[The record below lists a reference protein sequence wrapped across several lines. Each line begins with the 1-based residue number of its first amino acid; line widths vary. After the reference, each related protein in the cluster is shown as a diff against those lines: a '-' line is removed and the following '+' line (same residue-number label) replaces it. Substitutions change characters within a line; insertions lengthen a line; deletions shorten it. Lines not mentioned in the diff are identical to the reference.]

1 MYCKVCGE
9 ELKPNAKFCGNCGA
23 KVVKEAEA
31 GSKGDIKKCAE
42 PINKKVEIE
51 ETKTPKK
58 KMIAGAIASLAIV
71 ALIFSATGNDTSKE
85 ANKEANKQ
93 ITVNKKVTA
102 AIPKEH
108 RDFLAKIGLQVPAD
122 DKISFTDEN
131 GKLHYYRIPYQDGEQ
146 GDTMVFVDNKGAID
160 KVNVSH
166 KAQNCYGSFNLV
178 ENGNVLGSYGDRLA
192 EHKLVDAQAQQEAKA
207 REAQKAAEAAE
218 KEADARRIANHLG
231 CTVEEYKEHFGPM
244 LSAGFTRGRLDVWYN
259 DSSSTSVNEYGHGVQ
274 YVLHL
279 VGRGQNG
286 KRVYVSVYEYSD
298 RPGDYQVQ
306 VMNTNH
312 E

>member
-9 ELKPNAKFCGNCGA
+9 NLKPDAKFCENCGT
-23 KVVKEAEA
+23 KVKKEAETIPKA
-31 GSKGDIKKCAE
+31 DIKKTAE
-42 PINKKVEIE
+42 PVNKKVEIE
-51 ETKTPKK
+51 ETKTSKK
-58 KMIAGAIASLAIV
+58 KTIAGVVASLAIV
-71 ALIFSATGNDTSKE
+71 GLIFSATGNDTSKE
-85 ANKEANKQ
+85 ANKQ
-93 ITVNKKVTA
+93 ITVNKKVTT

-108 RDFLAKIGLQVPAD
+108 REFLAKIGLQVPAD
-122 DKISFTDEN
+122 DKIDFTDEK
-131 GKLHYYRIPYQDGEQ
+131 GKLHYYRIPSQDGEQ
-146 GDTMVFVDNKGAID
+146 GVTMVLVNDNGAINE
-160 KVNVSH
+160 VNVSH
-166 KAQNCYGSFNLV
+166 KSKTCYGSFKLV
-178 ENGNVLGSYGDRLA
+178 ANGNVLGTFSDKLA
-192 EHKLVDAQAQQEAKA
+192 EHKLADAQAQQEAKA

-218 KEADARRIANHLG
+218 KEADARRFANYLG

-244 LSAGFTRGRLDVWYN
+244 LSTGFKRGRLDTWYN

>member
-23 KVVKEAEA
+23 KVVKEAETIPKA
-31 GSKGDIKKCAE
+31 DIKKTAE
-42 PINKKVEIE
+42 TVNKKVEIE
-51 ETKTPKK
+51 ETKTSKK
-58 KMIAGAIASLAIV
+58 KTIAGVVASLAIV
-71 ALIFSATGNDTSKE
+71 GLIFSATGNDTSKE
-85 ANKEANKQ
+85 ANKQ
-93 ITVNKKVTA
+93 ITVNKKVTT

-108 RDFLAKIGLQVPAD
+108 REFLAKIGLQVPAD
-122 DKISFTDEN
+122 DKIDFTDEK
-131 GKLHYYRIPYQDGEQ
+131 GKLHYYRIPSQDGEQ
-146 GDTMVFVDNKGAID
+146 GVTMVLVNDNGAINE
-160 KVNVSH
+160 VNVSH
-166 KAQNCYGSFNLV
+166 KSKTCYGSFKLV
-178 ENGNVLGSYGDRLA
+178 ANGNVLGTFSDKLA
-192 EHKLVDAQAQQEAKA
+192 EHKLADAQAQQEAKA
-207 REAQKAAEAAE
+207 REAQKAAEVAE
-218 KEADARRIANHLG
+218 REATARSNANDLG
-231 CTVEEYKEHFGPM
+231 CTLQEYKEHFGPM
-244 LSAGFTRGRLDVWYN
+244 LSTGFKRGRLDTWYN

>member
-23 KVVKEAEA
+23 KVVKEAETIPKA
-31 GSKGDIKKCAE
+31 DIKKTAE
-42 PINKKVEIE
+42 PVNKKVEIE
-51 ETKTPKK
+51 ETKTSQKK
-58 KMIAGAIASLAIV
+58 TIAGVVASLAIV
-71 ALIFSATGNDTSKE
+71 GLIFSATGNDTSKE
-85 ANKEANKQ
+85 ANKQ
-93 ITVNKKVTA
+93 ITVNKKVTT

-108 RDFLAKIGLQVPAD
+108 REFLAKIGLQVPTD
-122 DKISFTDEN
+122 DKIDFTDEK
-131 GKLHYYRIPYQDGEQ
+131 GKLHYYRIPSQDGEQ
-146 GDTMVFVDNKGAID
+146 GVTMVLVNDNGAINE
-160 KVNVSH
+160 VNVSH
-166 KAQNCYGSFNLV
+166 KSKTCYGSFKLV
-178 ENGNVLGSYGDRLA
+178 ANGNVLGTFSDKLA
-192 EHKLVDAQAQQEAKA
+192 EHKLADAQAQQEAKA

-218 KEADARRIANHLG
+218 KEADARRFANYLG

-244 LSAGFTRGRLDVWYN
+244 LSTGFKRGRLDTWYN

>member
-9 ELKPNAKFCGNCGA
+9 NLKPDAKFCENCGT
-23 KVVKEAEA
+23 KVKKETDAIT
-31 GSKGDIKKCAE
+31 KTDIKKSTE
-42 PINKKVEIE
+42 PVKPKVKLE
-51 ETKTPKK
+51 ETKTSKK
-58 KMIAGAIASLAIV
+58 QTITGVLASLVIIG
-71 ALIFSATGNDTSKE
+71 LIFTATSSDTQ
-85 ANKEANKQ
+85 KEANKQ
-93 ITVNKKVTA
+93 ITVNKKITTSM
-102 AIPKEH
+102 PKEH
-108 RDFLAKIGLQVPAD
+108 REFLTKIGLKVPAD
-122 DKISFTDEN
+122 DKIEFSDAN
-131 GKLHYYRIPYQDGEQ
+131 SNLNYYRIPSQDGEQ
-146 GDTMVFVDNKGAID
+146 GVTMVLVNDNGAINE
-160 KVNVSH
+160 VNVSH
-166 KAQNCYGSFNLV
+166 KSKTCYGSFKLV
-178 ENGNVLGSYGDRLA
+178 ANGNVLGTFSDKLA
-192 EHKLVDAQAQQEAKA
+192 EHKLADAQAQQEAKA

-218 KEADARRIANHLG
+218 KEADARRFANYLG

-244 LSAGFTRGRLDVWYN
+244 LSTGFKRGRLDTWYN

>member
-23 KVVKEAEA
+23 KVVKEAETIPKA
-31 GSKGDIKKCAE
+31 DIKKTAE
-42 PINKKVEIE
+42 PVNKKVEIE
-51 ETKTPKK
+51 ETKTSKK
-58 KMIAGAIASLAIV
+58 KTIAGVVASLAIV
-71 ALIFSATGNDTSKE
+71 GLIFSATGNDTSKE
-85 ANKEANKQ
+85 ANKQ
-93 ITVNKKVTA
+93 ITVNKKVTT

-108 RDFLAKIGLQVPAD
+108 REFLAKIGLQVPAD
-122 DKISFTDEN
+122 DKIDFTDEK
-131 GKLHYYRIPYQDGEQ
+131 GKLHYYRIPSQDGEQ
-146 GDTMVFVDNKGAID
+146 GVTMVLVNDNGAINE
-160 KVNVSH
+160 VNVSH
-166 KAQNCYGSFNLV
+166 KSKTCYGSFKLV
-178 ENGNVLGSYGDRLA
+178 ANGNVLGTFSDKLA
-192 EHKLVDAQAQQEAKA
+192 EHKLADAQAQQEAKA

-218 KEADARRIANHLG
+218 KEADARRFANYLG

-244 LSAGFTRGRLDVWYN
+244 LSAGFERGRLESWYN

>member
-9 ELKPNAKFCGNCGA
+9 NLKPDAKFCGNCGA
-23 KVVKEAEA
+23 KVVKEAETIPKA
-31 GSKGDIKKCAE
+31 DIKKTAE
-42 PINKKVEIE
+42 PVNKKVEIE
-51 ETKTPKK
+51 ETKTSKK
-58 KMIAGAIASLAIV
+58 KTIAGVVASLAIV
-71 ALIFSATGNDTSKE
+71 GLIFSATGNDTSKE
-85 ANKEANKQ
+85 ANKQ
-93 ITVNKKVTA
+93 ITVNKKVTT

-108 RDFLAKIGLQVPAD
+108 REFLAKIGLQVPAD
-122 DKISFTDEN
+122 DKIDFTDEK
-131 GKLHYYRIPYQDGEQ
+131 GKLHYYRIPSQDGEQ
-146 GDTMVFVDNKGAID
+146 GVTMVLVNDNGAINE
-160 KVNVSH
+160 VNVSH
-166 KAQNCYGSFNLV
+166 KSKTCYGSFKLV
-178 ENGNVLGSYGDRLA
+178 ANGNVLGTFSDKLA
-192 EHKLVDAQAQQEAKA
+192 EHKLADAQAQQEAKA

-218 KEADARRIANHLG
+218 QEADARRFANYLG

-244 LSAGFTRGRLDVWYN
+244 LSAGFERGRLDTWYN

>member
-23 KVVKEAEA
+23 KVVKEAETIPKA
-31 GSKGDIKKCAE
+31 DIKKTAE

-58 KMIAGAIASLAIV
+58 KTIAGVVASLAIV
-71 ALIFSATGNDTSKE
+71 GLIFSATGNDTSKE
-85 ANKEANKQ
+85 ANKQ
-93 ITVNKKVTA
+93 ITVYKKVTT

-108 RDFLAKIGLQVPAD
+108 REFLAKIGLQVPAD
-122 DKISFTDEN
+122 DKIDFTDEK
-131 GKLHYYRIPYQDGEQ
+131 GKLHYYRIPSQDGEQ
-146 GDTMVFVDNKGAID
+146 GVTMVLVNDNGAINE
-160 KVNVSH
+160 VNVSH
-166 KAQNCYGSFNLV
+166 KSKTCYGSFKLV
-178 ENGNVLGSYGDRLA
+178 ANGNVLGTFSDKLA
-192 EHKLVDAQAQQEAKA
+192 EHKLADAQAQQEAKA
-207 REAQKAAEAAE
+207 KEAQKAAEAAE
-218 KEADARRIANHLG
+218 KEADARRFANYLG

-244 LSAGFTRGRLDVWYN
+244 LSTGFKRGRLDTWYN